1 MNLYRI
7 TLQGMNSSIAG
18 NVAHGIPYV
27 VADNPTEAYNK
38 VRQYL
43 NEKDYGFP
51 SDRVLK
57 SIELLA
63 SDDIYSGCTVQ
74 LFFVDKESPRGE
86 GEMR

>member
-1 MNLYRI
+1 MNLYRV

-43 NEKDYGFP
+43 DEKDYGFP

-57 SIELLA
+57 SVELLA

-74 LFFVDKESPRGE
+74 LFL
-86 GEMR
+86 